1 MRYLFLAA
9 ICLLSAC
16 SNNPGKVVLQSGMP
30 DLKTFFEGQIR
41 MLTAEQPGLDKTI
54 SQGDDISSFTADS
67 LDWASELQPFTALD
81 MSSAAYQ
88 NAFDMNTDSNE
99 RLSITRFTA
108 KDTTLE
114 IQEISITRRNRNV
127 EMMEIKTRKRS
138 IWVNRDQVL
147 SYLPGKGYNISIT
160 EDYIWSSP
168 RITEIMATLKRQ
180 QYKP

>member
-1 MRYLFLAA
+1 MRYLILPI
-9 ICLLSAC
+9 ICLLAAC
-16 SNNPGKVVLQSGMP
+16 SNKPDKVVLQSGMP

-41 MLTAEQPGLDKTI
+41 QLTAEQPGLEKTI
-54 SQGDDISSFTADS
+54 GMGDDVASFSADS

-88 NAFDMNTDSNE
+88 NAFDVNTDSNE
-99 RLSITRFTA
+99 RLSITRFSA

-114 IQEISITRRNRNV
+114 IQEISITRRNSNV

-138 IWVNRDQVL
+138 VWVDRDQVL
-147 SYLPGKGYNISIT
+147 SYLPGKGYNVSIM

-168 RITEIMATLKRQ
+168 RTTDILATFKRQ
-180 QYKP
+180 QFKP

>member
-1 MRYLFLAA
+1 
-9 ICLLSAC
+9 
-16 SNNPGKVVLQSGMP
+16 
-30 DLKTFFEGQIR
+30 
-41 MLTAEQPGLDKTI
+41 MLTANQPGLDKTI
-54 SQGDDISSFTADS
+54 SQGDDITSFTADS
-67 LDWASELQPFTALD
+67 LDWAAELQPFTALD

-88 NAFDMNTDSNE
+88 NAYDVNTDSNE

-114 IQEISITRRNRNV
+114 IQEISITRRNQNV

-138 IWVNRDQVL
+138 IWVDRDQVL
-147 SYLPGKGYNISIT
+147 SYLPGKGYNLRIA

>member
-1 MRYLFLAA
+1 MRYLILPI
-9 ICLLSAC
+9 ICLLAAC
-16 SNNPGKVVLQSGMP
+16 SNKPEKVVLQSGMP

-41 MLTAEQPGLDKTI
+41 QLTAEQPGLEKTI
-54 SQGDDISSFTADS
+54 GMGDDVASFSADS

-88 NAFDMNTDSNE
+88 NAFDVNTDSNE
-99 RLSITRFTA
+99 RLSITRFSA

-114 IQEISITRRNRNV
+114 IQEISITRRNSNV

-138 IWVNRDQVL
+138 VWVDRDQVL
-147 SYLPGKGYNISIT
+147 SYLPGKGYNVSIM

-168 RITEIMATLKRQ
+168 RTTDILATLKRQ
-180 QYKP
+180 QFKP

>member
-1 MRYLFLAA
+1 LKHLILPI
-9 ICLLSAC
+9 ICLLAAC
-16 SNNPGKVVLQSGMP
+16 SNKPEKVVLQSGMP

-41 MLTAEQPGLDKTI
+41 QLTAEQPGLEKTI
-54 SQGDDISSFTADS
+54 GMGDDVASFSADS

-88 NAFDMNTDSNE
+88 NAFDVNTDSNE
-99 RLSITRFTA
+99 RLSITRFSA

-114 IQEISITRRNRNV
+114 IQEISITRRNSNV

-138 IWVNRDQVL
+138 VWVDRNQVL
-147 SYLPGKGYNISIT
+147 SYLPGKGYNVSIM

-168 RITEIMATLKRQ
+168 RHTDIMAIFKRQ
-180 QYKP
+180 QFKP